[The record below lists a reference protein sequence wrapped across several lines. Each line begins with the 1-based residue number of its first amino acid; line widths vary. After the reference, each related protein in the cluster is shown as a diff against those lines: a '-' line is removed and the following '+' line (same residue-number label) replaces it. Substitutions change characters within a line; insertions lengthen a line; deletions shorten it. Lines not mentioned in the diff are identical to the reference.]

1 MSKTVTSPKEVEF
14 KIGEID
20 KTKLYSEQEGCNRH
34 IFGAYANL
42 ATHNM
47 ASVINTILQ
56 SVGLNQKDENKID
69 EAINSNELN
78 QLDNSTKL
86 RVQQKFYRQFPFLK
100 KLKLED
106 KKDKTVHFDVLIK
119 VLKEFTQLMNVV
131 RNEYSHYYPYSKPE
145 IKKQNNTIKRRV
157 AQKLQS
163 IYENSARIYRQNEKM
178 DYNEN
183 EVFNSIKKKNPTIYE
198 RLFIVTK
205 KADEFNR
212 LKNELQKNEKRTDE
226 LIEYNG
232 QKYRLNY
239 SKDEN
244 GSSEVTSITVL
255 SKDYWKLKDQ
265 EEFDPL
271 FEQLKKI
278 TPSIKGNLRYYNGHF
293 YIINKDGTKITLIGE
308 EYYPAD
314 IKTAI
319 IDERDKQLKKKE
331 AQLKEKTEMIEK
343 EPNLQTEQEEK
354 NKKEIKRLNDEINQ
368 LKNGLVEYKEGK
380 YKIFETPKDGKYI
393 FQLGTTYELNDQ
405 YIARIFDKDKE
416 EGLTDA
422 GVVYFICCFLEKK
435 DAIEFL
441 DEIGFTDNCGL
452 NNKSRMLLKELM
464 CMNRIRMT
472 KNRLDSVM
480 TDTALALDMM
490 NELRK
495 CPKPLY
501 NVLSENARQTF
512 KDEETVKWER
522 EHEQEA
528 VQAGQENEHN
538 NLTDLRSRAVPLS
551 TFVRWDDRFPEMALR
566 YIDIKNMFQ
575 GIRFQMRLGKYRFSF
590 YTHST
595 EDSIDGNESRVRVLQ
610 KELHGFGRYNDLEQE
625 VKMKWK
631 NLILENGTT
640 QKEKDTPFR
649 TPYITDQR
657 PQYHIDERSNSIG
670 LRWEFNDSKE
680 INTSYKCIPD
690 VPRSPRP
697 AEEGKRQTNQAGNLL
712 APLCYLNLD
721 ELPSLLFYQYLLDK
735 YKPENFSSA
744 ESTIIEYYNNLHR
757 FFLDIVK
764 GDVKD
769 ITSLNSKYHLRE
781 SDIPIKILK
790 ILKNNNNA
798 KQELEEHIKRSVTE
812 HLQQLQARICRKL
825 DRYDAAKTRI
835 GSKDD
840 KLGRKRQTIIP
851 RRMAHELMEDIVMW
865 LPDDCKKN
873 LTGEKYIVI
882 ESAIALLGQTTYSD
896 DGQTFQSITMSEIKD
911 MLNKINIIDNHPFL
925 ENVVENHNIIT
936 TGDFYEDYL
945 DKEFNHT
952 DEIYDQILVDSDVET
967 TKKNIKKKL
976 PFVHIDRQ
984 RWQVCEQNALVEQ
997 AKQYLYVPQKPRTDR
1012 EDKTIIEIEKPLQ
1025 LPLGIFAK
1033 PIWDILNKLAE
1044 NNDDGNWTKLKEELD
1059 KINNKTNTNDEKN
1072 KIKYSTHLLIEKYHQ
1087 IIENDGYQEYYDSE
1101 KHEEK
1106 VYPFKIDPTTGDIT
1120 YYTNCN
1126 PIDTIIKGFPHHYKL
1141 FEQLYNDKEGYSV
1154 KEIYNKLRD
1163 QEELNKVFYGYLI
1176 KSTFNDYIKQS
1187 LHFTDE
1193 MRLKVEVDNLIEK
1206 LSNIFRT
1213 EEYSKIFKKEDGQTI
1228 LSKNKEKQDK
1238 LIKDI
1243 YKTVYPNKV
1252 IENDNKEKIQ
1262 TLLNDMSSLYSS
1274 TKRKLKEIEENEHEI
1289 RRYQIK
1295 DIIMLYMAREILV
1308 GKNSNKSE
1316 FLEGFQLQHVK
1327 RGDAL
1332 LEKTIDFDWTI
1343 TVEGSNKKIYQNNMK
1358 IKDYGKFYKF
1368 ATDRE
1373 RLFSLLKHLADDN
1386 FPRADIENEFA
1397 HFDVDRSEVFRYVY
1411 MLESLAYKMAKERK
1425 TNPINLMDDSNDN
1438 QDEFWYVDDTL
1449 DGGKHE
1455 KIEKIINKEGI
1466 DLKENEKELKKAM
1479 EELPGNTNNLIDRL
1493 NTLLA
1498 KQYSERTD
1506 VEKEKIL
1513 RIKECCLKLR
1523 IGTKAKRINFGELLE
1538 ILIAGDDAKL
1548 DKDEKYLLQHIRNSF
1563 GHNHYLE
1570 DDEEFN
1576 RVFDK
1581 KDNMKRLPLIADT
1594 IKERIS
1600 TETKRMTTK
1609 EDT

>member
-1 MSKTVTSPKEVEF
+1 MNKTTTSPKEVKI

-56 SVGLNQKDENKID
+56 SVGLNQIDENKIGD
-69 EAINSNELN
+69 AINSDKLN

-86 RVQQKFYRQFPFLK
+86 RVQQKLYRQFPFLK

-119 VLKEFTQLMNVV
+119 VLKEFTQLMNIV
-131 RNEYSHYYPYSKPE
+131 RDEYSHYHPYNKPE
-145 IKKQNNTIKRRV
+145 KKKQDNTIKRKM

-163 IYENSARIYRQNEKM
+163 IYENSVRIYRQNEKM

-198 RLFIVTK
+198 RLFVVTK
-205 KADEFNR
+205 TAAEFNS
-212 LKNELQKNEKRTDE
+212 LKNELQKNEKKTDE

-239 SKDEN
+239 SNGEN
-244 GSSEVTSITVL
+244 GSSVVTSISVL

-265 EEFDPL
+265 AEFDPL
-271 FEQLKKI
+271 IEQLKKI
-278 TPSIKGNLRYYNGHF
+278 TPSTKGNLRYYNGHF

-319 IDERDKQLKKKE
+319 INERDKQLKKKE
-331 AQLKEKTEMIEK
+331 VQLKEKTERIEI
-343 EPNLQTEQEEK
+343 EPTKQTGQEEK
-354 NKKEIKRLNDEINQ
+354 IKKEIKRLNDEINQ
-368 LKNGLVEYKEGK
+368 LKNGIVEYKEGK
-380 YKIFETPKDGKYI
+380 YKIYETPIGKYI

-405 YIARIFDKDKE
+405 YIARMFDKDKE

-422 GVVYFICCFLEKK
+422 GVVYFICCFLEKQ

-452 NNKSRMLLKELM
+452 GNKTRMLLKELM

-472 KNRLDSVM
+472 ENRLDSVM

-501 NVLSENARQTF
+501 NVLSEKARQTF
-512 KDEETVKWER
+512 KDDETVKWEK

-528 VQAGQENEHN
+528 VQAGPEKEHN

-551 TFVRWDDRFPEMALR
+551 TFVRWNDRFPEMALH
-566 YIDIKNMFQ
+566 YIDIQNVFQ
-575 GIRFQMRLGKYRFSF
+575 GIRFQMQLGKYRFSF
-590 YTHST
+590 YTHTAES
-595 EDSIDGNESRVRVLQ
+595 SIDGNENRVRVLQ
-610 KELHGFGRYNDLEQE
+610 KELHGFGRYTELEQK
-625 VKMKWK
+625 VKQQWK
-631 NLILENGTT
+631 ELILVNDTT
-640 QKEKDTPFR
+640 QKDKDTPSR

-670 LRWEFNDSKE
+670 LRWKVDKNGE
-680 INTSYKCIPD
+680 IDTQYMCIPD
-690 VPRSPRP
+690 VPKSPFR

-735 YKPENFSSA
+735 YKPEGFTSA
-744 ESTIIEYYNNLHR
+744 ESTIIGYYNNLHQ
-757 FFLDIVK
+757 FFLDIVEGK
-764 GDVKD
+764 VEN
-769 ITSLNSKYHLRE
+769 TASLNSTYHLRE

-790 ILKNNNNA
+790 KLKNNNNA
-798 KQELEEHIKRSVTE
+798 EQELKEHIKGSVTE

-825 DRYDAAKTRI
+825 DRYDAAITRI

-851 RRMAHELMEDIVMW
+851 RRMAHELMEDIIMW

-896 DGQTFQSITMSEIKD
+896 DGKTFQCITMSEITG
-911 MLNKINIIDNHPFL
+911 MLNKINIIKNHPFL
-925 ENVVENHNIIT
+925 NNVLSNPDNTT
-936 TGDFYEDYL
+936 TGDFYKDYFE
-945 DKEFNHT
+945 KEFDHT
-952 DEIYDQILVDSDVET
+952 NSIYDHILIVRKSSDNLDVIA
-967 TKKNIKKKL
+967 TKNNIRKKL
-976 PFVHIDRQ
+976 PFVRIDRR

-1033 PIWDILNKLAE
+1033 PIWDLLNKLAE
-1044 NNDDGNWTKLKEELD
+1044 NNNDGNWTKLKEELD
-1059 KINNKTNTNDEKN
+1059 IINKKTNTKDEKN
-1072 KIKYSTHLLIEKYHQ
+1072 KIKIKYSTHLLIEKYHQ

-1120 YYTNCN
+1120 YFTSCN

-1154 KEIYNKLRD
+1154 KEIYNKLREKKND
-1163 QEELNKVFYGYLI
+1163 QRIIISDITKTMGR
-1176 KSTFNDYIKQS
+1176 KDNDDNTNAKI
-1187 LHFTDE
+1187 
-1193 MRLKVEVDNLIEK
+1193 RLL
-1206 LSNIFRT
+1206 
-1213 EEYSKIFKKEDGQTI
+1213 KK
-1228 LSKNKEKQDK
+1228 
-1238 LIKDI
+1238 
-1243 YKTVYPNKV
+1243 
-1252 IENDNKEKIQ
+1252 
-1262 TLLNDMSSLYSS
+1262 
-1274 TKRKLKEIEENEHEI
+1274 IEENEHEI

-1308 GKNSNKSE
+1308 GKNSNKPE

-1327 RGDAL
+1327 KGDAL

-1343 TVEGSNKKIYQNNMK
+1343 IVEGKDKTITQKNMK

-1373 RLFSLLKHLADDN
+1373 RLFSLLKHLADDS

-1411 MLESLAYKMAKERK
+1411 ILESLAYKISKERSSA
-1425 TNPINLMDDSNDN
+1425 PIDLMDDSEAAK
-1438 QDEFWYVDDTL
+1438 DEFWYVDDTL

-1455 KIEKIINKEGI
+1455 KIEKIIKKEGGNL
-1466 DLKENEKELKKAM
+1466 DEKEIKLKNAL
-1479 EELPGNTNNLIDRL
+1479 EGLPGNSDNLIDRL
-1493 NTLLA
+1493 NTILA
-1498 KQYSERTD
+1498 KQYSERTED
-1506 VEKEKIL
+1506 EKKIISE
-1513 RIKECCLKLR
+1513 IKACCLKLR
-1523 IGTKAKRINFGELLE
+1523 IGTKAKRNNFGEMLE
-1538 ILIAGDDAKL
+1538 ILIAGDGVKL

-1576 RVFDK
+1576 RVFDQ
-1581 KDNMKRLPLIADT
+1581 KDNMRRLPLIADT
-1594 IKERIS
+1594 IKERIA
-1600 TETKRMTTK
+1600 TETEHITPK
-1609 EDT
+1609 EDA